1 MARPA
6 LFFSHMERNRPFHED
21 GNKIMRRN
29 HIVIHAQAHRMGRI
43 CPPGLAGIERPRIPL
58 LILVPEGATPMAEA
72 GTPMQ
77 NFNMTLL
84 IELIIVILF
93 ADVFRIRRVRRLRNA
108 PPAKG
113 DSFKGGLVG
122 TVVDYECPL
131 FITALF
137 LGIQIVVIHTIAF

>member
-1 MARPA
+1 
-6 LFFSHMERNRPFHED
+6 
-21 GNKIMRRN
+21 
-29 HIVIHAQAHRMGRI
+29 
-43 CPPGLAGIERPRIPL
+43 
-58 LILVPEGATPMAEA
+58 
-72 GTPMQ
+72 
-77 NFNMTLL
+77 MTLL

-93 ADVFRIRRVRRLRNA
+93 ADVFRVRRLRNA

>member
-1 MARPA
+1 MRTATKLCDGTTLSSMHRSIGWVAFA
-6 LFFSHMERNRPFHED
+6 LLAWLALNALVCPFSY
-21 GNKIMRRN
+21 
-29 HIVIHAQAHRMGRI
+29 
-43 CPPGLAGIERPRIPL
+43 
-58 LILVPEGATPMAEA
+58 LIPEGATPMAEA

-93 ADVFRIRRVRRLRNA
+93 ADVFRVRRLRNA